1 MPPKRKRVAQAPARY
16 RETSVGPPSQR
27 ARTVDGPDDGP
38 IVPPVAPV
46 APPSISILQ
55 QQMQLMQ
62 AQMSSIQEVVMGMAA
77 SSQSAPLPPAEATP
91 PALPAAA
98 GSAAAAA
105 AASDA
110 EVVGEESPQ
119 FPNNLQAFSAVPLGS
134 LVDTKIKE
142 RIWAN
147 QFIDLGLLI
156 SEAAH
161 ETTYL
166 SSSLSFQQNQTHRI
180 KTINSIEQWSDAFL
194 IFIAIHTE
202 HCPSDTQDILKYM
215 QLIRTMSRD
224 APSRVFLAYDRDFRK
239 LRCHFS
245 LPWCLLHQELFYSV
259 SKAAG
264 VQGRQYPNQ
273 HRMFPQRRQLMG
285 KLQPFPN
292 GYCFTFCSEGR
303 CSNPTCNFTHKCP
316 TCNGPHG
323 LPQCPGSRQF
333 TQFKRPPT
341 PFHRPGPPFKRPP
354 FPATQAA
361 NTGPR
366 RPARAAPPGK

>member
-1 MPPKRKRVAQAPARY
+1 
-16 RETSVGPPSQR
+16 
-27 ARTVDGPDDGP
+27 
-38 IVPPVAPV
+38 
-46 APPSISILQ
+46 
-55 QQMQLMQ
+55 
-62 AQMSSIQEVVMGMAA
+62 MGMAA
-77 SSQSAPLPPAEATP
+77 SSQSAPLAPPEATP
-91 PALPAAA
+91 PALPVAA
-98 GSAAAAA
+98 GSATAAA

-110 EVVGEESPQ
+110 GVVGEDSPQ
-119 FPNNLQAFSAVPLGS
+119 FPSNIQAFSAVPLGS
-134 LVDTKIKE
+134 LVDIKIKE

-156 SEAAH
+156 SEAPH

-166 SSSLSFQQNQTHRI
+166 SSSSPLSFQQNTTHRL

-224 APSRVFLAYDRDFRK
+224 APSHVFLAYDRDFRK

-264 VQGRQYPNQ
+264 VQGRQFPNP
-273 HRMFPQRRQLMG
+273 HHMFLQRRQQVA
-285 KLQPFPN
+285 KRQPFPT
-292 GYCFTFCSEGR
+292 GYCFAFCSEGL
-303 CSNPTCNFTHKCP
+303 CSNPNCNFVHKCP
-316 TCNGPHG
+316 TCNGPHA
-323 LPQCPGSRQF
+323 LPHCPGSRQVN
-333 TQFKRPPT
+333 QFKRPPT
-341 PFHRPGPPFKRPP
+341 PFHRPVPPFKC
-354 FPATQAA
+354 PASPVSQAT

-366 RPARAAPPGK
+366 RPALAAPPGK